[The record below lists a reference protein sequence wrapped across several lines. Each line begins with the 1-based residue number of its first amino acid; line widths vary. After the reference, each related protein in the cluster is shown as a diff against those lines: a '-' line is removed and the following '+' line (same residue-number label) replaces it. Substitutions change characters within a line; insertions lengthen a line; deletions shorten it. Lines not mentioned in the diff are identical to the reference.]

1 MSEDADGG
9 SEGAGND
16 GSRRKSS
23 KSQKKV
29 QARRRGLECVKGILQ
44 GKTYQEVADEQ
55 GYSSR
60 GAVHRVVQ
68 QTLAQEQA
76 ETIDELRTLELAR
89 LDSLQRAFYPAATAG
104 DLKAAEMV
112 LKVMAQRS
120 RLLQL
125 ERVGGPEPVTEHPVL
140 VGGTK
145 EQFLAALH
153 EGRTQS

>member
-1 MSEDADGG
+1 MSEGTYG
-9 SEGAGND
+9 SSEGAVND
-16 GSRRKSS
+16 GIRRKSS

-55 GYSSR
+55 GYASR

-68 QTLAQEQA
+68 KTLAQEQA

-125 ERVGGPEPVTEHPVL
+125 ERVSATEPGADDRVL

-145 EQFLAALH
+145 EEFIAALQA
-153 EGRTQS
+153 GREQ